1 MEPIG
6 LRITVEDPD
15 SRVRNFGFH
24 MNINKPLEGIDF
36 GDFNYNVDE
45 AESNGDWLIEETS
58 VSLNDSDVVYYWYY
72 VVVDNHGYQI
82 TDK

>member
-1 MEPIG
+1 
-6 LRITVEDPD
+6 
-15 SRVRNFGFH
+15 

-58 VSLNDSDVVYYWYY
+58 ISLNDSDVVYYWYY
-72 VVVDNHGYQI
+72 LVVDNHAYQI